1 MKWLSLLSFLVTLSA
16 AEGLLPSPATGQIT
30 LQQSEDAFRQ
40 NNLLLLAEQYNI
52 NVAQAGVIQARIWEL
67 PYLTAELNAVNP
79 PQNRVLDVGGKGQK
93 QLAIQQLIYMGGKK
107 KNEIEFAKSNVGLAE
122 LQFEQLVR
130 NLRFQLRQQYFSL
143 YFDLRK
149 IESISSQAARVDTLI
164 QAYKVQVEKGNIPLK
179 DQVRLQS
186 LALSLR
192 NDLIS
197 TQRDV
202 FEAQRQLALL
212 TSVTEP
218 IVPALT
224 DSELAGRYDK
234 AVTPNVDE
242 LLELAKEN
250 NPDYRRF
257 LKLMESNE
265 LYVRWQRSLATPDL
279 TAGASYDQRGGAF
292 NNQVNLTFGI
302 PLPFW
307 NRNKGNI
314 KIAEWQLGQSR
325 IQKDFQ
331 LQDIRNQIIASLRT
345 WEQQSLQYRQLA
357 TTTQNFDLVYNSIL
371 QNFRRGNIS
380 ILEFTDFMESYN
392 DSMLQMNE
400 LRKQLILSEENVNQA
415 VNATVF

>member
-1 MKWLSLLSFLVTLSA
+1 MNWLALLSRIVGPSFLLFCFSPSSA
-16 AEGLLPSPATGQIT
+16 QMT

-67 PYLTAELNAVNP
+67 PYLTAELNALNP
-79 PQNRVLDVGGKGQK
+79 PEHRVLDVGGKGQK

-149 IESISSQAARVDTLI
+149 IESISSQAARVDTLLR
-164 QAYKVQVEKGNIPLK
+164 AYVVQVQKGNIPLK

-186 LALSLR
+186 LALTLR
-192 NDLIS
+192 NELVS

-202 FEAQRQLALL
+202 FEEQRQLSLL
-212 TSVTEP
+212 TGIAEP
-218 IVPALT
+218 ITPLLT
-224 DSELAGRYDK
+224 DSELVERYDK
-234 AVTPNVDE
+234 AITPNVDE

-265 LYVRWQRSLATPDL
+265 LYARWQRSLATPDL

-292 NNQVNLTFGI
+292 NNQVNLTFGL
-302 PLPFW
+302 PLPVW

-314 KIAEWQLGQSR
+314 KIAEWQLNQSR
-325 IQKDFQ
+325 VQKDFQ
-331 LQDIRNQIIASLRT
+331 LLDIRNQIVASLRA
-345 WEQQSLQYRQLA
+345 WEQQSEQYLQLA
-357 TTTQNFDLVYNSIL
+357 SSTQAFDLVYNAII
-371 QNFRRGNIS
+371 QNFRRGNVS

-392 DSMLQMNE
+392 QSMLQMNE
-400 LRKQLILSEENVNQA
+400 LRKQLILSQESVNEV

>member
-1 MKWLSLLSFLVTLSA
+1 MKWLVLLSFSLLSSLSPLKA
-16 AEGLLPSPATGQIT
+16 QLT

-67 PYLTAELNAVNP
+67 PYVTVELNVLNP
-79 PQNRVLDVGGKGQK
+79 PQHRVLDVGGKGQK

-164 QAYKVQVEKGNIPLK
+164 QAYKVQVDKGNIPLK

-192 NDLIS
+192 NDLVS

-202 FEAQRQLALL
+202 FEEQRQLNLL
-212 TSVTEP
+212 TGVTEP
-218 IVPALT
+218 IAPT
-224 DSELAGRYDK
+224 ITESELTERFDK
-234 AVTPNVDE
+234 AITPNVDE
-242 LLELAKEN
+242 LLDLAKEY

-292 NNQVNLTFGI
+292 NNQVNLTFGV

-314 KIAEWQLGQSR
+314 KIAEWQLNQTR
-325 IQKDFQ
+325 VQKDFQ
-331 LQDIRNQIIASLRT
+331 LLDIRNQITASLRA
-345 WEQQSLQYRQLA
+345 WEQQSQQYRQLA
-357 TTTQNFDLVYNSIL
+357 TSTQNFDLVYNSIL
-371 QNFRRGNIS
+371 LNFRRGNIP

-392 DSMLQMNE
+392 QSMLQMNE
-400 LRKQLILSEENVNQA
+400 LRKQLILSEESVNQV

>member
-1 MKWLSLLSFLVTLSA
+1 MKWLVLLISFLLSSFSPSKAQVTL
-16 AEGLLPSPATGQIT
+16 P
-30 LQQSEDAFRQ
+30 QSEDAFQQ

-67 PYLTAELNAVNP
+67 PYATVELNAINP
-79 PQNRVLDVGGKGQK
+79 PQHRVLDVGDRGQK

-107 KNEIEFAKSNVGLAE
+107 KNEIDFAKSNVGLAE

-149 IESISSQAARVDTLI
+149 IESISSQADRVDTLI

-192 NDLIS
+192 NELVS
-197 TQRDV
+197 TQRDA
-202 FEAQRQLALL
+202 FEEQRQLSLL
-212 TSVTEP
+212 TGIAEP
-218 IVPALT
+218 ITPVVT
-224 DSELAGRYDK
+224 DSELAERYDK
-234 AVTPNVDE
+234 VIAPNVE
-242 LLELAKEN
+242 KLLELAKEN

-265 LYVRWQRSLATPDL
+265 LYTRWQRSLATPDL

-314 KIAEWQLGQSR
+314 KIAEWQLNQSR
-325 IQKDFQ
+325 VQKDFQ
-331 LQDIRNQIIASLRT
+331 LQNIRNQITASLRA
-345 WEQQSLQYRQLA
+345 WEQQSQQYHQLA
-357 TTTQNFDLVYNSIL
+357 GSTQNFEIVYNSII
-371 QNFRRGNIS
+371 QNFRRGNIP

-392 DSMLQMNE
+392 QSMLQMNE
-400 LRKQLILSEENVNQA
+400 LRKQLILSEEDVNQI
-415 VNATVF
+415 VNAMVF